1 MHLRSGV
8 PVEACGKHASQ
19 VPRPVPE
26 TEASGREMI
35 LSSNATLDTMAC
47 QTRCLYYTLTRL
59 LTLPAVLASGQGPEE
74 VCPGHHAND
83 KLVVVHNR
91 DAVHLMLQC
100 VWGGSWYAN
109 AQFRAK
115 DTTPSLPAPSD
126 ASH

>member
-47 QTRCLYYTLTRL
+47 QTRRLYYTLTRL
-59 LTLPAVLASGQGPEE
+59 HTLPAVLASRQGPEE

-91 DAVHLMLQC
+91 DAVHLMLQ
-100 VWGGSWYAN
+100 WGDSRYVD

-115 DTTPSLPAPSD
+115 YATPSLAAPSD
-126 ASH
+126 DSH